1 MRFSQ
6 TTQAFYPEELKYPV
20 LPPDL
25 ITVSDE
31 DYQVA
36 IARAQNTRIQVVG
49 GRLVIEDLPPPPKTR
64 EQRITEID
72 AQRDATFAAGLT
84 FNDQLYHTDA
94 LFQSQ
99 LQAFV
104 LAWQVGVLAPTA
116 TVAIR
121 LKDNKTVQMTR
132 AEVTALAAALMQ
144 FVQDTYAASWAAK
157 DSLPLT

>member
-1 MRFSQ
+1 MRAARIENGLVVDLWEVPSLVC
-6 TTQAFYPEELKYPV
+6 YGSLYV
-20 LPPDL
+20 LAAAPDDVQMGASYADGVF
-25 ITVSDE
+25 T
-31 DYQVA
+31 
-36 IARAQNTRIQVVG
+36 NP
-49 GRLVIEDLPPPPKTR
+49 PPPPKTR
-64 EQRITEID
+64 EQRIAEIN
-72 AQRDATFAAGLT
+72 AQRDAAFAAGLT

-121 LKDNKTVQMTR
+121 LKDNVTVQMTR
-132 AEVTALAAALMQ
+132 GEVTALAAALMQ

-157 DSLPLT
+157 DALT